1 MATNRYSNGTV
12 AKFNPLSFQE
22 LSAAPL
28 MQRQKHD
35 QLIAQQE
42 MLRQGLAKV
51 DPLDVH
57 MNEALNV
64 KSGIENKLR
73 SQAELLSKEGINPN
87 TQGEF
92 LALNREYQNL
102 VSPTGRLGQINAA
115 KQVYAKN
122 FNDYLED
129 AQKTKGWSRE
139 RALANWNKFSKQYTG
154 FEGDKISNIGQLGAP
169 KYIDVAERVQN
180 YAKEAGMTSQE
191 FARSSGAL
199 SFDSSGN
206 RFVVNSN
213 SKNLTSSNV
222 NQLNQVAQLLNR
234 ELSDPNSEV
243 RRSVE
248 FDEQNPNT
256 VMQNVISQLGI
267 YKDVKTSSEQGRSV
281 GSVDWKKTDET
292 DDSSMD
298 LEAVNVEGVNITK
311 NSDLLSKLNGTGGI
325 RTRNKEEAK
334 KEGNPLGGS
343 VFRIDTNNKDEVLNS
358 QEYKNLA
365 RGIARTQKL
374 GNDLKSPI
382 VQNAVK
388 KYLNENK
395 DVTVQN
401 RYVDPNTSK
410 QGMLFA
416 SKELTGKDSKEKAG
430 NLILERVRRGAF
442 DMVDE
447 EGNKIDKNDVGNFD
461 FVYSGDMTP
470 KSQIGKKGKGLFT
483 NPKQNIGARTGVLV
497 DKETGES
504 KTVYVS
510 RSSNDFDTPQFK
522 AMETINGIS
531 KIADVQPGIY
541 HKVKAPLFQQYGLK
555 NVEVKY
561 NKNKNTYNLSYTDN
575 DGTNV
580 DQEFPDEKFQ
590 EFILNAHGGIK

>member
-1 MATNRYSNGTV
+1 MNRYSQITPSQ
-12 AKFNPLSFQE
+12 FSPLSLQE
-22 LSAAPL
+22 IMITPT

-64 KSGIENKLR
+64 KSGIENKLA
-73 SQAELLSKEGINPN
+73 SQAQLLSREGINPN
-87 TQGEF
+87 TQGDF

-115 KQVYAKN
+115 KQIYTKN
-122 FNDYLED
+122 FNDYLDD
-129 AQKTKGWSRE
+129 AQKNKGWSRE
-139 RALANWNKFSKQYTG
+139 RALANWGNFSKQYTG
-154 FEGDKISNIGQLGAP
+154 FDNDKISNIGQLGAP
-169 KYIDVAERVQN
+169 KKVEVMDVLKDVHSLLGEQVVGEMKASGYSFQPSPDGGMVMVDRSGRRIETSNKPNLQAAQN
-180 YAKEAGMTSQE
+180 LVNQRLAGKEWQ
-191 FARSSGAL
+191 
-199 SFDSSGN
+199 DSIKFEGEN
-206 RFVVNSN
+206 TQNIYN
-213 SKNLTSSNV
+213 QLTSGINSMLSNKV
-222 NQLNQVAQLLNR
+222 VDNRGENAQYIA
-234 ELSDPNSEV
+234 PK
-243 RRSVE
+243 
-248 FDEQNPNT
+248 
-256 VMQNVISQLGI
+256 ISKGN
-267 YKDVKTSSEQGRSV
+267 ENG
-281 GSVDWKKTDET
+281 
-292 DDSSMD
+292 DDSMD

-311 NSDLLSKLNGTGGI
+311 NSNLLNNLEGKVINIPTGYSGGTGGASAQGRPTATPEQI
-325 RTRNKEEAK
+325 KNTT
-334 KEGNPLGGS
+334 
-343 VFRIDTNNKDEVLNS
+343 INS
-358 QEYKNLA
+358 QEYKTLA
-365 RGIARTQKL
+365 RNIARTQNL
-374 GNDLKSPI
+374 GSDLKSQK
-382 VQNAVK
+382 VQTAVI
-388 KYLNENK
+388 KYLKDNK

-401 RYVDPNTSK
+401 RYVDPNTNK

-430 NLILERVRRGAF
+430 NLILERVQRGAY

-447 EGNKIDKNDVGNFD
+447 EGNKIDKDELGNFS
-461 FVYSGDMTP
+461 FTYSGDMTP
-470 KSQIGKKGKGLFT
+470 KSQIGNKFN

-497 DKETGES
+497 NKESGKT

-510 RSSNDFDTPQFK
+510 RGSDDFTTPQYK

-541 HKVKAPLFQQYGLK
+541 HKIKAPLFKEYGLK
-555 NVEVKY
+555 DVEVKY
-561 NKNKNTYNLSYTDN
+561 NKNKNTYNLSYIDN

>member
-1 MATNRYSNGTV
+1 MANRYSQITPSQ
-12 AKFNPLSFQE
+12 FNPMSLQE
-22 LSAAPL
+22 VMMVPL

-64 KSGIENKLR
+64 KSGIENKLV
-73 SQAELLSKEGINPN
+73 SQAELLSREGINPN
-87 TQGEF
+87 TQGDF

-102 VSPTGRLGQINAA
+102 ISPTGRLGQINAA

-139 RALANWNKFSKQYTG
+139 RALSNWNKFSKQYTG
-154 FEGDKISNIGQLGAP
+154 FEGDKIANIGQLGAP
-169 KYIDVAERVQN
+169 KKVEVLDV
-180 YAKEAGMTSQE
+180 
-191 FARSSGAL
+191 L
-199 SFDSSGN
+199 
-206 RFVVNSN
+206 
-213 SKNLTSSNV
+213 
-222 NQLNQVAQLLNR
+222 
-234 ELSDPNSEV
+234 
-243 RRSVE
+243 
-248 FDEQNPNT
+248 
-256 VMQNVISQLGI
+256 
-267 YKDVKTSSEQGRSV
+267 KDVKSLLGEQVVGEMKASGYNFQPSPDGGMVMVDRSGRRIETSNKPNLQHAQNLINQRLMGREWQDSIRFEGEDTKNIYGQLTSGINAMLSNKVIDNRSENAQYIAPKES
-281 GSVDWKKTDET
+281 KDEE
-292 DDSSMD
+292 DDDSMD

-311 NSDLLSKLNGTGGI
+311 NSDLLNRLNGGTGGL
-325 RTRNKEEAK
+325 RTRTKEEAK
-334 KEGNPLGGS
+334 AQGNPLGGS
-343 VFRIDTNNKDEVLNS
+343 PLRIDTTDKNEALNS
-358 QEYKNLA
+358 KEYSILA
-365 RGIARTQKL
+365 RNVARTQNL
-374 GNDLKSPI
+374 GNDLKSQK

-388 KYLNENK
+388 KYLSENK
-395 DVTVQN
+395 DVTIQN
-401 RYVDPNTSK
+401 RYVDPNTNK

-430 NLILERVRRGAF
+430 NLILERVQRGAY

-447 EGNKIDKNDVGNFD
+447 EGKKINKDELGNFS
-461 FVYSGDMTP
+461 FTYSGDMTP
-470 KSQIGKKGKGLFT
+470 KSQIGKKFN

-497 DKETGES
+497 DKETGKT

-510 RSSNDFDTPQFK
+510 RGSDDFNTPQFK

-531 KIADVQPGIY
+531 KIADIQPGIY
-541 HKVKAPLFQQYGLK
+541 HKIKAPLFKQYGLK

-580 DQEFPDEKFQ
+580 DQEFPDDKFQ
-590 EFILNAHGGIK
+590 EFILNAHGAIK